1 MASEENL
8 DRFNIHAQ
16 LEALALKYPGTGTAD
31 TTKHEFITNIHRDT
45 LASHISS
52 HSRLL
57 YMAVAENSSVARMRH
72 RLLNQMQNPC
82 GKRSFDE
89 GGEESVFD
97 KRK

>member
-16 LEALALKYPGTGTAD
+16 LEGLFLKTPGTGTAD

-45 LASHISS
+45 LASHVSC

-57 YMAVAENSSVARMRH
+57 YFALAENVSVARIRA
-72 RLLNQMQNPC
+72 RLLDRMAEPC
-82 GKRSFDE
+82 GKE
-89 GGEESVFD
+89 
-97 KRK
+97 